1 MRLTAD
7 ELQAR
12 LFAHRAPD
20 TPDGVDWEQER
31 DAMERGLSRAKVY
44 PGSAIDEVAIADGV
58 PGSIVRAPEVATNR
72 MVLLL
77 HGGGF
82 CMGSRHTHR
91 ALASWLSARS
101 HAAVL
106 VPDYHLAP
114 EHPYP
119 AGLDDAHAGW
129 DWAVKEA
136 GVGAE
141 EVAIVGDSGG
151 GGLAAALTLRLLE
164 AGIRPACTVLFSP
177 WVDLTM
183 RSAEYQENADRDPV
197 VRLRFLEQAR
207 DAYLRAGASASDPLV
222 SPVEAD
228 WRGAAPVL
236 IQAST
241 DEVLAGDARLL
252 ADVLRAAGVDCTLDM
267 RAAMAHVWQLYC
279 GLIDEA
285 EQSVADAGAFLR
297 THFDSVRDAP

>member
-20 TPDGVDWEQER
+20 TLDGVDWEQER
-31 DAMERGLSRAKVY
+31 DSMDRGLSRAKVY
-44 PGSAIDEVAIADGV
+44 PGSAIDEVEIADGI
-58 PGSIVRAPEVATNR
+58 PGFVVRAPEAATDR
-72 MVLLL
+72 MVVLL
-77 HGGGF
+77 HGGGL

-119 AGLDDAHAGW
+119 AGLDDAHTAW
-129 DWAVKEA
+129 DWIVKEA
-136 GVGAE
+136 GVGAG

-151 GGLAAALTLRLLE
+151 GGLAAALTLRLLD

-183 RSAEYQENADRDPV
+183 RSPEYQENADRDPV
-197 VRLRFLEQAR
+197 VRPRFLAQAR
-207 DAYLRAGASASDPLV
+207 DAYLGAGANASDPLV

-241 DEVLAGDARLL
+241 DEILAGDARLL
-252 ADVLRAAGVDCTLDM
+252 ADVLRSAGVDCTLDM
-267 RAAMAHVWQLYC
+267 RAAMAHVWHLYC

-285 EQSVADAGAFLR
+285 EQSVADAGDFLQ
-297 THFDSVRDAP
+297 THFAALREAP